1 MKHDILKIYWE
12 RMGKPALEFKYADD
26 PWLPVQGTPSF
37 NPAFEYRFVSQSS
50 RFAAGFVSQ
59 SSRFATEFKPE
70 DSFYYKQGYAHALED
85 MKAEV
90 ERMATAKRC
99 LLKNST

>member
-1 MKHDILKIYWE
+1 MKHDVLKIYWE

-50 RFAAGFVSQ
+50 G
-59 SSRFATEFKPE
+59 FATEFKPE

-99 LLKNST
+99 LSKNNT